1 MKKIGIYT
9 ETTREA
15 IEFIRTE
22 LNDTEINSIDLN
34 KKYVLLNP
42 IDRTGYSLEKM
53 RGCEFN
59 KIYFASKRIEEI
71 YDFFTYTK
79 SRIR

>member
-9 ETTREA
+9 ESTREA

-22 LNDTEINSIDLN
+22 LNDAQISTIDLN

-42 IDRTGYSLEKM
+42 LDRTGYSLEKM
-53 RGCEFN
+53 RGCELSV
-59 KIYFASKRIEEI
+59 IYFASKRIEEI
-71 YDFFTYTK
+71 YDFFNYTK